1 MIVVSVMAL
10 QGCASRPFESNS
22 RLEVVNA
29 ASLPVPQR
37 ADLVAPGRENLIGPL
52 DTLGIEVFGVADL
65 TREVQVDA
73 GGKIQFPL
81 IGTIGVAGSTT
92 DELALLVSERLHAAY
107 VRNPQVIVNLTRSV
121 SQVVTIDGQVQ
132 NPGAYPVTNQ
142 TTLLRAVAAAQGLTE
157 FGKQD
162 EVVVLR
168 TVGSKRMAG
177 LYSLDAIRRGNYDDP
192 RIFANDIVY
201 VGESSARRF
210 FKNVLAIA
218 PLLVSPTV
226 AVIQR

>member
-1 MIVVSVMAL
+1 MTIGL
-10 QGCASRPFESNS
+10 GGCASRPFESTP
-22 RLEVVNA
+22 RLQVLNA
-29 ASLPVPQR
+29 AELPMPQR

-81 IGTIGVAGSTT
+81 IGTIDVAGRTT
-92 DELALLVSERLHAAY
+92 DELGTLVSGRLRKSY
-107 VRNPQVIVNLTRSV
+107 VRDPQVIVNLTRSV

-162 EVVVLR
+162 DVVVLR
-168 TVGSKRMAG
+168 TVGEKRMAG

-192 RIFANDIVY
+192 RIFANDIIY
-201 VGESSARRF
+201 VGDSPTRRF
-210 FKNVLAIA
+210 FKNILAVA
-218 PLLVSPTV
+218 PLLVAPVV
-226 AVIQR
+226 AIIQRN

>member
-1 MIVVSVMAL
+1 MPVVLMMSLA
-10 QGCASRPFESNS
+10 GCANRPFESNT
-22 RLEVVNA
+22 RLEVLSA
-29 ASLPVPQR
+29 KELPTPQR
-37 ADLVAPGRENLIGPL
+37 NDLVAPGRENLIGPL
-52 DTLGIEVFGVADL
+52 DTLGIEVFGVTDL

-81 IGTIGVAGSTT
+81 IGTIDAAGRTT
-92 DELALLVSERLHAAY
+92 DELGALVSTQLRAAY

-157 FGKQD
+157 FGKED
-162 EVVVLR
+162 EVVILR
-168 TVGSKRMAG
+168 TVGEKRLAG

-192 RIFANDIVY
+192 RIFANDIIY
-201 VGESSARRF
+201 VGDSPARRF
-210 FKNVLAIA
+210 FKNVLAVA
-218 PLLVSPTV
+218 PLLVAPVV